1 MDKFYKALEKA
12 MWKAEAAE
20 FAFRQQLAWA
30 EVNKQALNRAK
41 DRIVHVGGLN
51 RVRGRKA
58 LGLPS

>member
-1 MDKFYKALEKA
+1 MEKAYKAFQKTML
-12 MWKAEAAE
+12 KAENAE

-30 EVNKQALNRAK
+30 EANKQAYNRAI

-58 LGLPS
+58 VGLPS